1 MTKRLF
7 SAALVLV
14 GYIGSCSVLSAAP
27 APAKPETAT
36 AARTRAE
43 LTRNRE
49 ALRKVMTAQ
58 AHGTPPKHPTATSR
72 SALAATNATVR
83 HGAPA
88 GPHAS
93 EAHDP
98 LVARATPGH
107 AMATPNPGAIGAVPA
122 SLNHPRMAPASGAL
136 GGPLASNTLTPV
148 HHSPAAPVT
157 LGGAPVR
164 RNVSYGVID
173 GSVFHHKP

>member
-1 MTKRLF
+1 MSARTRF

-14 GYIGSCSVLSAAP
+14 GCIGFWSVVSAAP
-27 APAKPETAT
+27 APPKPEAAT

-49 ALRKVMTAQ
+49 ALRKVMTVQ
-58 AHGTPPKHPTATSR
+58 AHGAPPKRPAAVSHGAG
-72 SALAATNATVR
+72 AATNAAAG
-83 HGAPA
+83 HGAPVVPDA
-88 GPHAS
+88 SAAHA
-93 EAHDP
+93 P
-98 LVARATPGH
+98 LAARVPGH
-107 AMATPNPGAIGAVPA
+107 GMVIPK
-122 SLNHPRMAPASGAL
+122 SGTRGGL

-148 HHSPAAPVT
+148 HHSPAAPVI

-173 GSVFHHKP
+173 GNVFHHKP